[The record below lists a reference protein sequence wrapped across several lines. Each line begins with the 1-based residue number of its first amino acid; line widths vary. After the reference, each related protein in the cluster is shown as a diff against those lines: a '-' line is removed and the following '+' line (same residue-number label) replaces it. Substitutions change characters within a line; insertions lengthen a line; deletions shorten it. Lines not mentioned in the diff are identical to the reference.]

1 MTRPGTFTRR
11 LAEAALLVLAAL
23 ALAPAARAEDRL
35 PWQHATEEFLIDAT
49 ARHDSATDD
58 TNVFVNFG
66 WGHYVTDR
74 TQVGAVVNA
83 IFASD
88 VDGYGAGPLY
98 RFNFLPI
105 GCDPSPGTYCKGNLF
120 LTGSASALTGDLAD
134 QAAAAAATGIGV
146 RWYTGPGS
154 ALNLSLNAQR
164 AISPGDDAVP
174 GDNPID
180 TYSMT
185 IGLSFGVPQ
194 TTTP

>member
-1 MTRPGTFTRR
+1 MKRHLFRAFAF
-11 LAEAALLVLAAL
+11 LALLSVFLAAP
-23 ALAPAARAEDRL
+23 ALAADRL
-35 PWQHATEEFLIDAT
+35 PWTHATEEFLIDGT
-49 ARHDSATDD
+49 ARHDSASGD

-74 TQVGAVVNA
+74 TEVGMVVNA

-88 VDGYGAGPLY
+88 IDGYGAGPLY

-105 GCDPSPGTYCKGNLF
+105 GCDAAPGTYCKGNLF
-120 LTGSASALTGDLAD
+120 LSGSASALTGDLAD
-134 QAAAAAATGIGV
+134 QAAAAAATGFGV

-164 AISPGDDAVP
+164 AIDPGP
-174 GDNPID
+174 EGGGGDNPLD

-194 TTTP
+194 SPTP

>member
-1 MTRPGTFTRR
+1 MIRST
-11 LAEAALLVLAAL
+11 AARAVLALTVFAVL
-23 ALAPAARAEDRL
+23 ALATAAPAIADDAL

-49 ARHDSATDD
+49 ARHDSASGD
-58 TNVFVNFG
+58 TNVAVNFG

-74 TQVGAVVNA
+74 TEVGAVVNA

-88 VDGYGAGPLY
+88 TDGYGAGPLY

-105 GCDPSPGTYCKGNLF
+105 GCDAGGACKGNLL

-134 QAAAAAATGIGV
+134 QAAAVAATGIGV

-154 ALNLSLNAQR
+154 ALNLIANATR
-164 AISPGDDAVP
+164 AIAPGEE
-174 GDNPID
+174 GGGGSNPLD
-180 TYSMT
+180 SYSLT

-194 TTTP
+194 SPTP

>member
-1 MTRPGTFTRR
+1 MRSAHQSARI
-11 LAEAALLVLAAL
+11 AVLAIAIL
-23 ALAPAARAEDRL
+23 AAIAWPAHAADKL
-35 PWQHATEEFLIDAT
+35 PWQHQAEEFLIDGT
-49 ARHDSATDD
+49 ARHDSASGD
-58 TNVFVNFG
+58 TNIAVNFG

-74 TQVGAVVNA
+74 TEVGAVVNA
-83 IFASD
+83 IFASN

-105 GCDPSPGTYCKGNLF
+105 GCDTAPSSYCKGNLF

-134 QAAAAAATGIGV
+134 QAAMTAATGLGI

-164 AISPGDDAVP
+164 AINPGPEGEGGA
-174 GDNPID
+174 NPLD

-194 TTTP
+194 SPAP